1 MIIGKIAYAASP
13 SQEDNRVFDTQS
25 ALNTYLSSPNAKAGQ
40 GVKLLDSTSGRYK
53 AYIIQGTTGNFT
65 TTPMGAG
72 DYVGNQL
79 PSVADGDRD
88 LLYFIYNSEDDI
100 YQQYRFN
107 GTKYVIVGGDS
118 YSKSDMNEMLK
129 DYGVSMELN
138 GNEISLLNEDG
149 ETLGDTITIPTQ
161 GITELK
167 ADISTEV
174 EDGET
179 VAYLEIYDNSEGS
192 GEPITRVKLPQMGGG
207 ASSDS
212 YSVRLYNRTGKST
225 TFTTSENGTTNV
237 TISFHENDPDGVQ
250 TSQSGNISVYYKSS
264 TEADSAYRLLRTMT
278 IPQDT
283 NTDIDVT
290 RLLSAGTTTNVRISA
305 YGTDPTL
312 VKTLTFN
319 IKCVEI
325 SISSASSDFPNNDLS
340 HSVFTGNTNLNFIP
354 VGSGIQKT
362 MHIEIDGSDIAD
374 TPYSIGTAHRT
385 TLGRTLPITSLNYG
399 VHYLRYYFVT
409 DEGAISNILN
419 NVIFYNDNT
428 SLNPMIGIDKS
439 VSTVTYGES
448 IDAKFVVITPNS
460 DVTESVTVSLLD
472 NDNNVIKSI
481 TQSNVSPVET
491 QTVSFDSNIYNEIG
505 IYKIRVQ
512 SGSVRQTHTIT
523 VTELDTDYNINPITN
538 GLVYYFNAAGHTNS
552 DNDKEEYT
560 YVYDSKN
567 IYAENTDFNWTSNGY
582 VSTSYGTALRI
593 NGAARHTIQLPIFSS
608 RFTNKDNVEIR
619 LDSST
624 SATPTT
630 NGRTIEFDYCVPN
643 ATDDSAII
651 IDCANTTSVA
661 NEKFI
666 GIKATPLT
674 CCVKSNN
681 MQAGTISN
689 GFITDEEYI
698 AAAYLQKDAKIHL
711 SFVIEGLNTQAS
723 GKQAVN
729 IYVNG
734 KYANSIPYIATDSFS
749 HTNYITIGSDN
760 AVVDI
765 YNIRAYNRSLSRA
778 EIQQNYIAS
787 QGTIAG
793 KLALAEFNDICN
805 DNGVVDYSKA
815 IKRYRCLKLKGETS
829 PSKSARRYAG
839 VTLTMPDNDVSNENG
854 YLTLLNLNG
863 ENPNYTPDLS
873 PDDDNY
879 IGRFYSSNKVQ
890 GTSSQR
896 FIRKNYKVYLV
907 DDSGTK
913 VKFPLKGYSDGTF
926 VYDSSKKSLANSI
939 PESTLCFKMDYM
951 SKDHANTFNAN
962 MADGMFS
969 ELTPAQIADPRVQN
983 TVYGYSCLLFI
994 ENPDTGE
1001 ITFAGDGTLNNDK
1014 GNADS
1019 FGLKSSGDSGNV
1031 TKKQK
1036 WEFLNNTED
1045 ICNFKTDR
1053 LQAIK
1058 PNGEKAVLAALES
1071 CYPDQGDLD
1080 EAELTPNYDY
1090 IQVLFT
1096 WVCQRAN
1103 YWDESNPTLKAIKK
1117 QRFINEFSRHFNV
1130 NHALTYY
1137 CFVYFTALVDNRAKN
1152 MFLKC
1157 EDVTAENLVFT
1168 GDQTSLADCIDE
1180 NGNVD
1185 VEAIDWENSTFAI
1198 WYTDLYDLDSC
1209 FGAENSGYLRIPYY
1223 ANWDYVIS
1231 VDNSGTPLYGF
1242 NGYQSRLWLMVEDT
1256 MSSAI
1261 KTQFQALA
1269 SSNKLTYQNFY
1280 SQQIT
1285 NGIKLMCE
1293 AVANT
1298 DMEYKY
1304 NDPWILG
1311 YTNENGQFIYTSDYK
1326 YMQRERELQKASF
1339 MYKRSQ
1345 LVYSQFQTTQFNNDH
1360 IAFRSAVSSDSAL
1373 SITIKALQYIYPA
1386 IGLNAIQ
1393 TEEYTYPDT
1402 GVRLLAPNTETTI
1415 SRTIGSTD
1423 NIFVYSASNLT
1434 KLDISNFKPYEI
1446 NISNG
1451 TNLRELILGKETD
1464 SHTFNPGTLNFAG
1477 CPMLEVLNVGGCQSE
1492 TGIDLSDKNAIR
1504 EIYAKNSRITDIV
1517 LPNGGLL
1524 TTLHLPASLTK
1535 LVLKNQSQLTD
1546 YTCQGY
1552 SNITY
1557 LDIENTSGI
1566 PVFDVVLECIDN
1578 LKSLRL
1584 VGIDENLGNDENDIL
1599 HFLLSDEIRGKYL
1612 DANGITSDDPTKL
1625 PYISGRITVNK
1636 IGSNLKARLESA
1648 YPDLTIV
1655 SPSVY
1660 TQYTV
1665 EFIVEGNTVDSAEA
1679 DTYNSF
1685 TVSYNSSGLLDI
1697 IPHKESQTILGV
1709 KHHYLFKQWSLTN
1722 PAGGI
1727 VSATITGNTISQ
1739 INSNIIATAEFY
1751 DCTLPVTPHP
1761 ISDGGFLYWNTYAD
1775 GETADRTKSAY
1786 STSEFYALC
1795 MGNVEQE
1802 IEDGFFSVGNQI
1814 CFDLDSAY
1822 STFSDG
1828 QIIFDIVGLQHFEL
1842 TSQPG
1847 YFANIVFACHSF
1859 VQRAQMNVDNTNV
1872 GGWDVTRMRHWL
1884 NGYENTRGYYQ
1895 RRPSTQYER
1904 YYFTESGYNSEGRTG
1919 TVTNTTELKEVYA
1932 QSVWGKLP
1940 LVLRAMIAT
1949 VNVIASIGNQ
1959 SSTMKTSAD
1968 KLFLFSSRE
1977 LFGQTSPASIA
1988 NEVNLNGN
1996 SNYYSFPFFVNNN
2009 TFGYRIKNMPG
2020 STSGDYWWCRSSEP
2034 TSSASFRNVSNSGI
2048 SNYSSAN
2055 NSIGVVFGF
2064 CVGIPQSS

>member
-1 MIIGKIAYAASP
+1 MIIGRIAYAASP
-13 SQEDNRVFDTQS
+13 SQEDFRIFDTTQELENYLNS
-25 ALNTYLSSPNAKAGQ
+25 ANAKAGQ
-40 GVKLLDSTSGRYK
+40 SFKLLDINGGSPHKYK
-53 AYIIQGTTGNFT
+53 SYTIQDDGEGGLTYNPT
-65 TTPMGAG
+65 GAG
-72 DYVGNQL
+72 DYIGSVL
-79 PSVADGDRD
+79 PSVSDGDID
-88 LLYFIYNSEDDI
+88 LNYYIFDNEENIYKH
-100 YQQYRFN
+100 YRFN
-107 GTKYVIVGGDS
+107 GTKYILVTGNS
-118 YSKSDMNEMLK
+118 YSKSDMDEMLK
-129 DYGVSMELN
+129 NYGVSMELN

-161 GITELK
+161 GITTLK
-167 ADISTEV
+167 AEISTET
-174 EDGET
+174 EEGET
-179 VAYLEIYDNSEGS
+179 VAYLEIYDNQEAS

-225 TFTTSENGTTNV
+225 TFTTSENGITNV
-237 TISFHENDPDGVQ
+237 TIAFHENDPDGVQ
-250 TSQSGNISVYYKSS
+250 TSQSGNISIYYKNL
-264 TEADSAYRLLRTMT
+264 TDPDSAYRLLRTMT

-290 RLLSAGTTTNVRISA
+290 KLLSAGTTTNVRITA

-325 SISSASSDFPNNDLS
+325 SISSTSSDFPNNDLS
-340 HSVFTGNTNLNFIP
+340 HSVFTGNANLNFVP

-362 MHIEIDGSDIAD
+362 MHIEIDGADI
-374 TPYSIGTAHRT
+374 TEPYSIGTAHRV
-385 TLGRTLPITSLNYG
+385 TLGYMLPITTLSYG
-399 VHYLRYYFVT
+399 VHYLRYYFT
-409 DEGAISNILN
+409 TGEGAVSNILN

-428 SLNPMIGIDKS
+428 SLNTMIGIDKS
-439 VSTVTYGES
+439 IATVTYGEP
-448 IDAKFVVITPNS
+448 IDVKFVVITPNK

-481 TQSNVSPVET
+481 TQSNVSPIET
-491 QTVSFDSNIYNEIG
+491 QTVSFDSNVYNQIG

-552 DNDKEEYT
+552 DNDKEEFT

-567 IYAENTDFNWTSNGY
+567 IYAENTNFNWTSNGY

-734 KYANSIPYIATDSFS
+734 KYANSIPYIATDSFT

-787 QGTIAG
+787 QRTIAD
-793 KLALAEFNDICN
+793 KLVLAEFNDVCD
-805 DNGVVDYSKA
+805 DNGVIDYSKA
-815 IKRYRCLKLKGETS
+815 VKRYRCLKLKGETS
-829 PSKSARRYAG
+829 PTKSARRYAG
-839 VTLTMPDNDVSNENG
+839 VTLTMPDNDASNENG
-854 YLTLLNLNG
+854 YLILLNLNG

-879 IGRFYSSNKVQ
+879 VGRFYSSNKVQ

-907 DDSGTK
+907 DDNGNK

-926 VYDSSKKSLANSI
+926 IYDPSKKPLANSI

-962 MADGMFS
+962 MANNMFS
-969 ELTPAQIADPRVQN
+969 ELTPAQIEDSRVQN
-983 TVYGYSCLLFI
+983 TVYGFSCLLFI

-1001 ITFAGDGTLNNDK
+1001 IVFAGDGTLNNDK

-1019 FGLKSSGDSGNV
+1019 FGLKTSGDSGNV

-1045 ICNFKTDR
+1045 ICNFKTDK
-1053 LQAIK
+1053 LQAVK
-1058 PNGEKAVLAALES
+1058 PNGDKAVLAALES
-1071 CYPDQGDLD
+1071 CYPDQGDLEED
-1080 EAELTPNYDY
+1080 ELTPNYDY

-1103 YWDESNPTLKAIKK
+1103 YWDESDTTLKAIKK
-1117 QRFINEFSRHFNV
+1117 QRFINEFSKHFNV

-1157 EDVTAENLVFT
+1157 EDVTAEHLVFT
-1168 GDQTSLADCIDE
+1168 GDQTCLADCIDE

-1185 VEAIDWENSTFAI
+1185 VDAIDWENSTFAI

-1231 VDNSGTPLYGF
+1231 VDSNGTPLYGF

-1256 MSSAI
+1256 MASAI
-1261 KTQFQALA
+1261 KTQFQALT
-1269 SSNKLTYQNFY
+1269 SSDKLTYQNFY
-1280 SQQIT
+1280 NQQIT
-1285 NGIKLMCE
+1285 NGINLICE

-1360 IAFRSAVSSDSAL
+1360 IVFRSAISSDNAL
-1373 SITIKALQYIYPA
+1373 PITIRALQYIYPA

-1451 TNLRELILGKETD
+1451 TNLRELILGKETG
-1464 SHTFNPGTLNFAG
+1464 SYTFNPGNLDFAG
-1477 CPMLEVLNVGGCQSE
+1477 CPMLEVLNIGGCQSE

-1504 EIYAKNSRITDIV
+1504 EIYAKNSKITDIV

-1584 VGIDENLGNDENDIL
+1584 VGINENLGNDDNDIL
-1599 HFLLSDEIRGKYL
+1599 HFLLGDEIRGKYL
-1612 DANGITSDDPTKL
+1612 DANGITSDDQTKL
-1625 PYISGRITVNK
+1625 PYISGRITVNR
-1636 IGSNLKARLESA
+1636 IGSNLKEHLEAA
-1648 YPDLTIV
+1648 YPDLTIS

-1665 EFIVEGNTVDSAEA
+1665 EFKVDGTTVDTAEA
-1679 DTYNSF
+1679 DTYNDF
-1685 TVSYNSSGLLDI
+1685 TVSYNESGLLDNF
-1697 IPHKESQTILGV
+1697 PYKASSGG
-1709 KHHYLFKQWSLTN
+1709 HHYLFKQWILRT
-1722 PAGGI
+1722 PTGGT
-1727 VSATITGNTISQ
+1727 VSATVAENTISG
-1739 INSNIIATAEFY
+1739 IESNIVATAEFY
-1751 DCTLPVTPHP
+1751 DCTLPSSPREVP
-1761 ISDGGFLYWNTYAD
+1761 SGGYLYWNTYAD
-1775 GETADRTKSAY
+1775 GDSADRTKSAY
-1786 STSEFYALC
+1786 STAEFYALC
-1795 MGNVEQE
+1795 MGNVIEEQAN
-1802 IEDGFFSVGNQI
+1802 GYFTVGSSQI
-1814 CFDLDSAY
+1814 RIDLLDPDY
-1822 STFSDG
+1822 SNG
-1828 QIIFDIVGLQHFEL
+1828 RIIFDIVALQHYEIAAR
-1842 TSQPG
+1842 PG
-1847 YFANIVFACHSF
+1847 QFANLVFACHETAGSH
-1859 VQRAQMNVDNTNV
+1859 RMTSGSNV
-1872 GGWDVTRMRHWL
+1872 GGWDKSEMRSWL
-1884 NGYENTRGYYQ
+1884 N
-1895 RRPSTQYER
+1895 STIW
-1904 YYFTESGYNSEGRTG
+1904 N
-1919 TVTNTTELKEVYA
+1919 
-1932 QSVWGKLP
+1932 KLP
-1940 LVLRAMIAT
+1940 GTLRAMISSVNIMAT
-1949 VNVIASIGNQ
+1949 SGGA
-1959 SSTMKTSAD
+1959 TSD
-1968 KLFLFSSRE
+1968 PTKMVTSVDNLFLFSIRE
-1977 LFGQTSPASIA
+1977 VFNDTSYTVYQL
-1988 NEVNLNGN
+1988 EVNANGN
-1996 SNYYSFPFFVNNN
+1996 PDYYSFPFFVNNN
-2009 TFGYRIKNMPG
+2009 KGGYRIKYAPD
-2020 STSGDYWWCRSSEP
+2020 STSAQWWWLRTPEPSS
-2034 TSSASFRNVSNSGI
+2034 SNRFRNVNDSGYSN
-2048 SNYSSAN
+2048 NYTAN
-2055 NSIGVVFGF
+2055 TNYGVVFGF
-2064 CVGIPQSS
+2064 CIGIPQSS

>member
-1 MIIGKIAYAASP
+1 MIIGKIAYAVSP
-13 SQEDNRVFDTQS
+13 SREDNRVFDTQTE
-25 ALNTYLSSPNAKAGQ
+25 LNTYLLSPNAKAGQ
-40 GVKLLDSTSGRYK
+40 GIKLLDTTSNKYK
-53 AYIIQGTTGNFT
+53 AYIVQGTAGSYTYS
-65 TTPMGAG
+65 PMGAG
-72 DYVGNQL
+72 DYIGTQL
-79 PSVADGDRD
+79 PDVNVGDRD
-88 LLYFIYNSEDDI
+88 LIYYIYNATDDI

-107 GTKYVIVGGDS
+107 GTKYILVGGDS
-118 YSKSDMNEMLK
+118 YSKSDMSDMLK
-129 DYGVSMELN
+129 GYGVSMELN
-138 GNEISLLNEDG
+138 GNEISLLNKDG
-149 ETLGDTITIPTQ
+149 EALGDAITIPTQ
-161 GITELK
+161 GITNLK
-167 ADISTEV
+167 AEIATAT
-174 EDGET
+174 EDGES
-179 VAYLEIYDNSEGS
+179 VAYLELYDNQEGS

-225 TFTTSENGTTNV
+225 TFTTSENGTTNI
-237 TISFHENDPDGVQ
+237 TIAFRENDPDGVQ

-283 NTDIDVT
+283 NIDIDVT
-290 RLLSAGTTTNVRISA
+290 KLLSAGTTTNVKISA

-312 VKTLTFN
+312 IKTLTFN

-340 HSVFTGNTNLNFIP
+340 HSVFTGNANLNFIP
-354 VGSGIQKT
+354 VGSGIQKI
-362 MHIEIDGSDIAD
+362 MHIEIDGADI
-374 TPYSIGTAHRT
+374 TEPYSIGTAHRV
-385 TLGRTLPITSLNYG
+385 TLGYTLPITTLNYG
-399 VHYLRYYFVT
+399 VHYLKYYFTT
-409 DEGAISNILN
+409 DEGAVSNVLN

-428 SLNPMIGIDKS
+428 SLNTMIGIDKS
-439 VSTVTYGES
+439 VATVTYGEP
-448 IDAKFVVITPNS
+448 IVAKFVAITPNK
-460 DVTESVTVSLLD
+460 DITESVTVSLLD

-481 TQSNVSPVET
+481 TQSNVSPIET
-491 QTVSFDSNIYNEIG
+491 QTVSFDSNVYNQIG

-523 VTELDTDYNINPITN
+523 VTELDADYNINPITN

-552 DNDKEEYT
+552 DNDKEEFT

-567 IYAENTDFNWTSNGY
+567 IYAENTNFNWTSNGY

-651 IDCANTTSVA
+651 IDCANTTSAA

-666 GIKATPLT
+666 GIKVTPLT

-734 KYANSIPYIATDSFS
+734 KYANSIPYIVTDSFT

-787 QGTIAG
+787 QGTIAD
-793 KLALAEFNDICN
+793 KLALAEFNDVCN
-805 DNGVVDYSKA
+805 DNGVIDYSKA

-839 VTLTMPDNDVSNENG
+839 VTLTMPDNDASNENG

-879 IGRFYSSNKVQ
+879 VGRFYSSNKVQ

-907 DDSGTK
+907 DDNGNK

-926 VYDSSKKSLANSI
+926 IYDSSKKSLANSI

-962 MADGMFS
+962 MANNMFS

-983 TVYGYSCLLFI
+983 TVYGFSCLLFI

-1001 ITFAGDGTLNNDK
+1001 IVFAGDGMLNNDK

-1019 FGLKSSGDSGNV
+1019 FGLKTSGDSGNV

-1080 EAELTPNYDY
+1080 EAKLTPNYDY

-1103 YWDESNPTLKAIKK
+1103 YWDESDTTLKAIKK
-1117 QRFINEFSRHFNV
+1117 QRFINEFSKHFNV

-1168 GDQTSLADCIDE
+1168 GDQTCIADCIDE

-1185 VEAIDWENSTFAI
+1185 VDAIDWENSTFAI

-1231 VDNSGTPLYGF
+1231 VDSNGTPLYGF

-1256 MSSAI
+1256 MASAI
-1261 KTQFQALA
+1261 KAQFQALA
-1269 SSNKLTYQNFY
+1269 SSDKLTYQNFY
-1280 SQQIT
+1280 NQQIT
-1285 NGIKLMCE
+1285 NGVKLICE

-1339 MYKRSQ
+1339 MYKRAQ

-1360 IAFRSAVSSDSAL
+1360 IAFRSAVSSDNAL
-1373 SITIKALQYIYPA
+1373 PITIRALQYIYPA

-1451 TNLRELILGKETD
+1451 TNLRELILGKETG
-1464 SHTFNPGTLNFAG
+1464 SYTFNPGTLNFAG
-1477 CPMLEVLNVGGCQSE
+1477 CPMLEVLNIGGCQSE

-1504 EIYAKNSRITDIV
+1504 EIYAKNSKITDIV

-1584 VGIDENLGNDENDIL
+1584 VSINENLGNDDDDIL
-1599 HFLLSDEIRGKYL
+1599 HFLLGDKIRGKYL
-1612 DANGITSDDPTKL
+1612 DANGVTSDDPTKL
-1625 PYISGRITVNK
+1625 PYISGKITVNR
-1636 IGSNLKARLESA
+1636 IGSNLKERLEAA
-1648 YPDLTIV
+1648 YPDLTIS

-1665 EFIVEGNTVDSAEA
+1665 EFKVDGTTVDTAEA
-1679 DTYNSF
+1679 DTYNDF
-1685 TVSYNSSGLLDI
+1685 TVSYNESGLLDNF
-1697 IPHKESQTILGV
+1697 PYKASSGS
-1709 KHHYLFKQWSLTN
+1709 HHYLFKQWILKTPS
-1722 PAGGI
+1722 GGT
-1727 VSATITGNTISQ
+1727 VSATVAENTISG
-1739 INSNIIATAEFY
+1739 IESNVVATAEFY
-1751 DCTLPVTPHP
+1751 DCTLPSSPREVP
-1761 ISDGGFLYWNTYAD
+1761 SGGYLYWNTYAD
-1775 GETADRTKSAY
+1775 GDNADRNKSAY
-1786 STSEFYALC
+1786 STAEFYALC
-1795 MGNVEQE
+1795 MGNVIEEQAN
-1802 IEDGFFSVGNQI
+1802 GYFTVGSSQI
-1814 CFDLDSAY
+1814 RIDLLDPNY
-1822 STFSDG
+1822 SNG
-1828 QIIFDIVGLQHFEL
+1828 RIIFDIVALQHYEIAAC
-1842 TSQPG
+1842 PG
-1847 YFANIVFACHSF
+1847 QFANLVFACHETAGN
-1859 VQRAQMNVDNTNV
+1859 QQMNSSNTNV
-1872 GGWDVTRMRHWL
+1872 GGWHNSKMRSWL
-1884 NGYENTRGYYQ
+1884 N
-1895 RRPSTQYER
+1895 STMW
-1904 YYFTESGYNSEGRTG
+1904 
-1919 TVTNTTELKEVYA
+1919 K
-1932 QSVWGKLP
+1932 KLP
-1940 LVLRAMIAT
+1940 GTLRAMISSVNIMAT
-1949 VNVIASIGNQ
+1949 SGGG
-1959 SSTMKTSAD
+1959 TSD
-1968 KLFLFSSRE
+1968 PTKMVTSVDNLFLFSIRE
-1977 LFGQTSPASIA
+1977 VFGDTSYTVYQM
-1988 NEVNLNGN
+1988 EVNTNGN
-1996 SNYYSFPFFVNNN
+1996 PDYYSFPFFVNNN
-2009 TFGYRIKNMPG
+2009 KGGYRIKYAPD
-2020 STSGDYWWCRSSEP
+2020 STSAQWWWLRTPEP
-2034 TSSASFRNVSNSGI
+2034 SNSFSFRFVGGSG
-2048 SNYSSAN
+2048 SSGNYYAGGYG
-2055 NSIGVVFGF
+2055 GVVFGF
-2064 CVGIPQSS
+2064 CIGIPQSS

>member
-53 AYIIQGTTGNFT
+53 AYIIQGTTGHFT

-72 DYVGNQL
+72 DYIGNQL
-79 PSVADGDRD
+79 PTVADGDRD
-88 LLYFIYNSEDDI
+88 LIYYIYNSTDDI

-107 GTKYVIVGGDS
+107 GTKYVLVGGDS
-118 YSKSDMNEMLK
+118 YSKSDMDEMLE
-129 DYGVSMELN
+129 DYGVSLELN

-149 ETLGDTITIPTQ
+149 EPLGDTITIPTQ
-161 GITELK
+161 GITTLK
-167 ADISTEV
+167 ADISTET

-179 VAYLEIYDNSEGS
+179 VAYLEIYDNTEGT

-207 ASSDS
+207 ASADG
-212 YSVRLYNRTGKST
+212 YTVKLFNRTGKST
-225 TFTTSENGTTNV
+225 TFTTSANGTTNI

-250 TSQSGNISVYYKSS
+250 TSQSGNISVYYKDKD
-264 TEADSAYRLLRTMT
+264 EPDSAYRLLRTMT

-290 RLLSAGTTTNVRISA
+290 RLLTVGRTTDVKVTA
-305 YGTDPTL
+305 YGTDNTNI
-312 VKTLTFN
+312 KTLTFH

-325 SISSASSDFPNNDLS
+325 SISSKSAEFPNNDLS
-340 HSVFTGNTNLNFIP
+340 HSVFTGNTNFNFEPI
-354 VGSGIQKT
+354 GQGIQKI
-362 MHIEIDGSDIAD
+362 MHIEIDGNDIPD

-385 TLGRTLPITSLNYG
+385 TLGHSLPITSLNYG
-399 VHYLRYYFVT
+399 VHYLRCYFVT
-409 DEGAISNILN
+409 DEGAVSNVLY

-428 SLNPMIGIDKS
+428 SLNPMIGLDKS
-439 VSTVTYGES
+439 VSTVTYGDP
-448 IDAKFVVITPNS
+448 INAKFVVITPNS
-460 DVTESVTVSLLD
+460 DKTDSVTVSLLD

-481 TQSNVSPVET
+481 TQTDVSPVET
-491 QTVSFDSNIYNEIG
+491 QTVSFDSNIYNQIG
-505 IYKIRVQ
+505 VYKIRVQ

-523 VTELDTDYNINPITN
+523 VTELDTDYNINAITN
-538 GLVYYFNAAGHTNS
+538 GLVYYFNAAGHTNR
-552 DNDKEEYT
+552 DNDKEEFT
-560 YVYDSKN
+560 YIFDSKN
-567 IYAENTDFNWTSNGY
+567 IYAENTDFNWSSNGY
-582 VSTSYGTALRI
+582 VTTQYGTALRI
-593 NGAARHTIQLPIFSS
+593 NGAARHSIQLPIFSS

-619 LDSST
+619 LDSAN

-651 IDCANTTSVA
+651 IDCANTTNA
-661 NEKFI
+661 QTEKFI
-666 GIKATPLT
+666 GLKITPLT

-698 AAAYLQKDAKIHL
+698 AAAYLQKESKIHL

-734 KYANSIPYIATDSFS
+734 KYANSIPYIATDSFT
-749 HTNYITIGSDN
+749 HNNIITIGSDN

-787 QGTIAG
+787 QSTIAD
-793 KLALAEFNDICN
+793 KLSLADFNDVCD
-805 DNGVVDYSKA
+805 DNGIIDYSKA
-815 IKRYRCLKLKGETS
+815 IKRYRCLKLMGETS
-829 PSKSARRYAG
+829 PSKSERRYAG
-839 VTLTMPDNDVSNENG
+839 VTLTMPDDDANNENG

-863 ENPNYTPDLS
+863 LNPNYTPELS
-873 PDDDNY
+873 PDDENY
-879 IGRFYSSNKVQ
+879 IGRYYCSNKVQ

-907 DDSGTK
+907 DDNGVK

-926 VYDSSKKSLANSI
+926 IYDSSKKNLANSI
-939 PESTLCFKMDYM
+939 PESTLCFKIDYM

-969 ELTPAQIADPRVQN
+969 ELTPAQIADQRVQN
-983 TVYGYSCLLFI
+983 TVYGFSCLLFI

-1019 FGLKSSGDSGNV
+1019 FGLKTSGDSGNS

-1045 ICNFKTDR
+1045 ICNFKTDK

-1058 PNGEKAVLAALES
+1058 PNGDKAVLAALES
-1071 CYPDQGDLD
+1071 CYPDQGDLEED
-1080 EAELTPNYDY
+1080 GLTPNYDY

-1103 YWDESNPTLKAIKK
+1103 FWDEQDTTLKAIKR

-1168 GDQTSLADCIDE
+1168 GEQTCLSDCIDE
-1180 NGNVD
+1180 YGNVD
-1185 VEAIDWENSTFAI
+1185 VDAIDWENSTFAI

-1231 VDNSGTPLYGF
+1231 VDNQGVPLYGF

-1256 MSSAI
+1256 MSAAI
-1261 KTQFQALA
+1261 KTQFQSLA
-1269 SSNKLTYQNFY
+1269 SSEKLTYQNFY
-1280 SQQIT
+1280 NQQIT
-1285 NGIKLMCE
+1285 NGIKLICG

-1304 NDPWILG
+1304 NDPWIIG
-1311 YTNENGQFIYTSDYK
+1311 YTNENNQFIYTSDYK
-1326 YMQRERELQKASF
+1326 YMQRERELQKDMF

-1345 LVYSQFQTTQFNNDH
+1345 LLYSQFQTKQFNNDH
-1360 IAFRSAVSSDSAL
+1360 IVFRSAVESNVAL
-1373 SITIKALQYIYPA
+1373 PITIKALQYIYPA

-1393 TEEYTYPDT
+1393 TEEYSYPDT
-1402 GVRLLAPNTETTI
+1402 GTLLLAPNTETTI

-1434 KLDISNFKPYEI
+1434 KLDISNFQPYEI

-1451 TNLRELILGKETD
+1451 KNLRELILGKETG
-1464 SHTFNPGTLNFAG
+1464 SYTFNPGTLQFAG
-1477 CPMLEVLNVGGCQSE
+1477 CPMLEVLNIGGCQSE

-1524 TTLHLPASLTK
+1524 TTLHLPATLTK
-1535 LVLKNQSQLTD
+1535 LVLKNQSQLSD

-1566 PVFDVVLECIDN
+1566 PVFDVLLECIDN
-1578 LKSLRL
+1578 LNSLRL
-1584 VGIDENLGNDENDIL
+1584 VGISENLGNDDDDIL
-1599 HFLLSDEIRGKYL
+1599 HFLLSDDIKGKYL
-1612 DANGITSDDPTKL
+1612 DANGITSDDQTKY
-1625 PYISGRITVNK
+1625 PYISGTIYVNR
-1636 IGSNLKARLESA
+1636 IGSNLKERIEAA
-1648 YPDLTIV
+1648 YPDLTIS

-1665 EFIVEGNTVDSAEA
+1665 EFKVDGTTVDTAEA
-1679 DTYNSF
+1679 DTYNNF
-1685 TVSYNSSGLLDI
+1685 TVSYNANNTLDNFPYKPSISG
-1697 IPHKESQTILGV
+1697 
-1709 KHHYLFKQWSLTN
+1709 HHYLFNQWSLST
-1722 PAGGI
+1722 PTGGS
-1727 VSATITGNTISQ
+1727 VTATANEHTISG
-1739 INSNIIATAEFY
+1739 IESNIVATAEFY
-1751 DCTLPVTPHP
+1751 DCTLPSTPREVQ
-1761 ISDGGFLYWNTYAD
+1761 SGGYLYWNTYAD
-1775 GETADRTKSAY
+1775 GANADRTKSAY

-1795 MGNVEQE
+1795 MGNVIEEQAN
-1802 IEDGFFSVGNQI
+1802 GYFTVGSSQI
-1814 CFDLDSAY
+1814 RIDLLDPEY
-1822 STFSDG
+1822 SNG
-1828 QIIFDIVGLQHFEL
+1828 RIIFDIVALQHYEIAAR
-1842 TSQPG
+1842 PG
-1847 YFANIVFACHSF
+1847 QFANLVFACHETAGSH
-1859 VQRAQMNVDNTNV
+1859 RMNPSNNI
-1872 GGWDVTRMRHWL
+1872 GGWNGSEMRSWL
-1884 NGYENTRGYYQ
+1884 N
-1895 RRPSTQYER
+1895 STIW
-1904 YYFTESGYNSEGRTG
+1904 
-1919 TVTNTTELKEVYA
+1919 A
-1932 QSVWGKLP
+1932 KLP
-1940 LVLRAMIAT
+1940 GNLRAMISS
-1949 VNVIASIGNQ
+1949 VNIMASSGNG
-1959 SSTMKTSAD
+1959 TSD
-1968 KLFLFSSRE
+1968 PTKMVTSVDNLFLFSIRE
-1977 LFGQTSPASIA
+1977 VFNDRSYDVYKL
-1988 NEVNLNGN
+1988 EVNENGN
-1996 SNYYSFPFFVNNN
+1996 PDYYSFPFFVNNN
-2009 TFGYRIKNMPG
+2009 TGGYRIKYAPN
-2020 STSGDYWWCRSSEP
+2020 STSAQWWWLRTPEP
-2034 TSSASFRNVSNSGI
+2034 SNSANFRYV
-2048 SNYSSAN
+2048 NYNGSSI
-2055 NSIGVVFGF
+2055 NSHASSSYGVVFGF
-2064 CVGIPQSS
+2064 CIGIPQST

>member
-13 SQEDNRVFDTQS
+13 SQEDNRVFDTQ
-25 ALNTYLSSPNAKAGQ
+25 AELNTYLLSPNAKAGQ
-40 GVKLLDSTSGRYK
+40 GVKLLDTTSGRYK
-53 AYIIQGTTGNFT
+53 AYIIQGTVGNFT

-72 DYVGNQL
+72 DYIGNQL
-79 PSVADGDRD
+79 PPVAEGDKD
-88 LLYFIYNSEDDI
+88 LIYYIYNSTDDI

-118 YSKSDMNEMLK
+118 YSKSDMDDMLK

-161 GITELK
+161 GITAIK

-179 VAYLEIYDNSEGS
+179 VAYLEIYDNAEGS

-237 TISFHENDPDGVQ
+237 TIAFHENDPDGVQ

-264 TEADSAYRLLRTMT
+264 TDSDSAYRLLRTMT

-290 RLLSAGTTTNVRISA
+290 KLLTAGTTTNVRISA
-305 YGTDPTL
+305 YGTDPSL

-340 HSVFTGNTNLNFIP
+340 HSVFTGNANLNFVP

-362 MHIEIDGSDIAD
+362 MHIEIDGSDI
-374 TPYSIGTAHRT
+374 TEPYSIGTAHRA
-385 TLGRTLPITSLNYG
+385 TLGYTLPITTLSYG
-399 VHYLRYYFVT
+399 VHYLRYYFTT
-409 DEGAISNILN
+409 DEGAVSNILN

-428 SLNPMIGIDKS
+428 SLNPMIGIDKG
-439 VSTVTYGES
+439 VDTVTFGEP
-448 IDAKFVVITPNS
+448 IDARFVVITPNQ
-460 DVTESVTVSLLD
+460 DVTENVTVSLLD

-481 TQSNVSPVET
+481 TQSNVSPIET
-491 QTVSFDSNIYNEIG
+491 PKVSFDSNVYNQIG

-552 DNDKEEYT
+552 DNDKEEFT

-630 NGRTIEFDYCVPN
+630 NGRTVEFDYCVPN

-651 IDCANTTSVA
+651 IDCANTTSAA

-666 GIKATPLT
+666 GIKITPLT

-711 SFVIEGLNTQAS
+711 SFVVEGLNTQAS

-734 KYANSIPYIATDSFS
+734 KYANSIPYIATDSFT
-749 HTNYITIGSDN
+749 HTNFITIGSDN

-787 QGTIAG
+787 QGTIAD
-793 KLALAEFNDICN
+793 KLALAEFNDVCN
-805 DNGVVDYSKA
+805 DNGVIEYSKA

-907 DDSGTK
+907 DDNGNK

-962 MADGMFS
+962 MADSMFS
-969 ELTPAQIADPRVQN
+969 ELTPAQIADSRVQN

-1053 LQAIK
+1053 LQAVK

-1103 YWDESNPTLKAIKK
+1103 YWDESDATLKAIKK

-1137 CFVYFTALVDNRAKN
+1137 CFVYYTALVDNRAKN

-1157 EDVTAENLVFT
+1157 EDVTVENLVFT
-1168 GDQTSLADCIDE
+1168 GDQTCLADCIDE

-1185 VEAIDWENSTFAI
+1185 VDAIDWENSTFAI

-1231 VDNSGTPLYGF
+1231 VDNGGTPLYGF

-1256 MSSAI
+1256 MPSAI
-1261 KTQFQALA
+1261 KAQFQALA

-1280 SQQIT
+1280 NQQIT
-1285 NGIKLMCE
+1285 NGIKQICE

-1360 IAFRSAVSSDSAL
+1360 IAFRSAVSSDNAL
-1373 SITIKALQYIYPA
+1373 PITIKALQYIYPA

-1393 TEEYTYPDT
+1393 TEEYTYPDS

-1451 TNLRELILGKETD
+1451 ANLRELILGKETG

-1477 CPMLEVLNVGGCQSE
+1477 CPMLEVLNIGGCQSE

-1584 VGIDENLGNDENDIL
+1584 VGINENLGNDDNDIL
-1599 HFLLSDEIRGKYL
+1599 HFLLGDEIRGKYL
-1612 DANGITSDDPTKL
+1612 DANGITSDDQTKL
-1625 PYISGRITVNK
+1625 PYISGRITVNR
-1636 IGSNLKARLESA
+1636 IGSNLKERLEAA
-1648 YPDLTIV
+1648 YPDLTIS

-1665 EFIVEGNTVDSAEA
+1665 EFKVDGTTVDTAEA
-1679 DTYNSF
+1679 DTYNDF
-1685 TVSYNSSGLLDI
+1685 TVSYNESGLLDNF
-1697 IPHKESQTILGV
+1697 PYKASSGS
-1709 KHHYLFKQWSLTN
+1709 HHYLFKQWVLRTPS
-1722 PAGGI
+1722 GGA
-1727 VSATITGNTISQ
+1727 VSATVTENTISG
-1739 INSNIIATAEFY
+1739 IESNIVATAEFY
-1751 DCTLPVTPHP
+1751 DCTLPSSPREVP
-1761 ISDGGFLYWNTYAD
+1761 SGGYLYWNTYAD
-1775 GETADRTKSAY
+1775 GDSADRTKSAY

-1795 MGNVEQE
+1795 MGNVIEEQAN
-1802 IEDGFFSVGNQI
+1802 GYFTVGSSQI
-1814 CFDLDSAY
+1814 RIDLLDPNY
-1822 STFSDG
+1822 SNG
-1828 QIIFDIVGLQHFEL
+1828 RIIFDIVALQHYEIAAR
-1842 TSQPG
+1842 PG
-1847 YFANIVFACHSF
+1847 QFANIVFACHETTGTN
-1859 VQRAQMNVDNTNV
+1859 RQMNPTNTNA
-1872 GGWDVTRMRHWL
+1872 GGWDSSAMRVWL
-1884 NGYENTRGYYQ
+1884 N
-1895 RRPSTQYER
+1895 STMWE
-1904 YYFTESGYNSEGRTG
+1904 
-1919 TVTNTTELKEVYA
+1919 
-1932 QSVWGKLP
+1932 KLP
-1940 LVLRAMIAT
+1940 GTLRAMISSVNIMAT
-1949 VNVIASIGNQ
+1949 SGGG
-1959 SSTMKTSAD
+1959 TSD
-1968 KLFLFSSRE
+1968 PTRMITSVDNLFLFSIRE
-1977 LFGQTSPASIA
+1977 VFGDTSYTVYSL
-1988 NEVNLNGN
+1988 EVNENGN
-1996 SNYYSFPFFVNNN
+1996 PDYYSFPFFVNNN
-2009 TFGYRIKNMPG
+2009 KGGYRIKYAPDSTAAQWWWLRTPEPSISNG
-2020 STSGDYWWCRSSEP
+2020 FRFVNSGGTSG
-2034 TSSASFRNVSNSGI
+2034 NIN
-2048 SNYSSAN
+2048 AN
-2055 NSIGVVFGF
+2055 NNGGGVVFGF
-2064 CVGIPQSS
+2064 CIGIPQSS

>member
-79 PSVADGDRD
+79 PSVADGDTD
-88 LLYFIYNSEDDI
+88 LIYFIYNSENDI

-107 GTKYVIVGGDS
+107 GTKYIIVGGDS
-118 YSKSDMNEMLK
+118 YSKSDMNNMLK

-149 ETLGDTITIPTQ
+149 EVLGDTITIPTQ
-161 GITELK
+161 GITDLK
-167 ADISTEV
+167 AEIATEI
-174 EDGET
+174 EEGET
-179 VAYLEIYDNSEGS
+179 VAYLELYDNPEGS

-237 TISFHENDPDGVQ
+237 TIAFRENDPDGVQ
-250 TSQSGNISVYYKSS
+250 TSQSGNISIYYKSS
-264 TEADSAYRLLRTMT
+264 TEADSTYRLLRTMT

-283 NTDIDVT
+283 NIDIDVT
-290 RLLSAGTTTNVRISA
+290 KLLSAGTTTNVKISA

-312 VKTLTFN
+312 IKTLTFN

-340 HSVFTGNTNLNFIP
+340 HSVFTGNANLNFIP
-354 VGSGIQKT
+354 VGSGIQKI
-362 MHIEIDGSDIAD
+362 MHIEIDGADI
-374 TPYSIGTAHRT
+374 TEPYSIGTAHRV
-385 TLGRTLPITSLNYG
+385 TLGYTLPITTLNYG
-399 VHYLRYYFVT
+399 VHYLKYYFTT
-409 DEGAISNILN
+409 DEGAVSNVLN

-428 SLNPMIGIDKS
+428 SLNTMIGIDKS
-439 VSTVTYGES
+439 VATVTYGEP
-448 IDAKFVVITPNS
+448 IVAKFVAITPNK
-460 DVTESVTVSLLD
+460 DITESVTVSLLD
-472 NDNNVIKSI
+472 NNNNVIKSI
-481 TQSNVSPVET
+481 TQSNVSPIET
-491 QTVSFDSNIYNEIG
+491 QMVSFDSNIYNEIG

-552 DNDKEEYT
+552 DNDKEEFT

-567 IYAENTDFNWTSNGY
+567 IYAENTNFNWTSNGY

-651 IDCANTTSVA
+651 IDCANTTSAA

-666 GIKATPLT
+666 GIKVTPLT

-734 KYANSIPYIATDSFS
+734 KYANSIPYIVTDSFT

-787 QGTIAG
+787 QGTIAD
-793 KLALAEFNDICN
+793 KLALAEFNDVCN
-805 DNGVVDYSKA
+805 DNGVIDYSKA

-839 VTLTMPDNDVSNENG
+839 VTLTMPDNDASNENG

-879 IGRFYSSNKVQ
+879 VGRFYSSNKVQ

-907 DDSGTK
+907 DDNGNK

-926 VYDSSKKSLANSI
+926 IYDSSKKSLANSI

-962 MADGMFS
+962 MANNMFS

-983 TVYGYSCLLFI
+983 TVYGFSCLLFI

-1001 ITFAGDGTLNNDK
+1001 IVFAGDGMLNNDK

-1019 FGLKSSGDSGNV
+1019 FGLKTSGDSGNV

-1103 YWDESNPTLKAIKK
+1103 YWDESDTTLKAIKK
-1117 QRFINEFSRHFNV
+1117 QRFINEFSKHFNV

-1168 GDQTSLADCIDE
+1168 GDQTCIADCIDE

-1185 VEAIDWENSTFAI
+1185 VDAIDWENSTFAI

-1231 VDNSGTPLYGF
+1231 VDSNGTPLYGF

-1256 MSSAI
+1256 MASAI
-1261 KTQFQALA
+1261 KAQFQALA
-1269 SSNKLTYQNFY
+1269 SSDKLTYQNFY
-1280 SQQIT
+1280 NQQIT
-1285 NGIKLMCE
+1285 NGIKLICE

-1339 MYKRSQ
+1339 MYKRAQ

-1360 IAFRSAVSSDSAL
+1360 IAFRSAVSSDNAL
-1373 SITIKALQYIYPA
+1373 PITIRALQYIYPA

-1451 TNLRELILGKETD
+1451 TNLRELILGKETG
-1464 SHTFNPGTLNFAG
+1464 SYTFNPGTLNFAG
-1477 CPMLEVLNVGGCQSE
+1477 CPMLEVLNIGGCQSE

-1504 EIYAKNSRITDIV
+1504 EIYAKNSKITDIV

-1584 VGIDENLGNDENDIL
+1584 VGINENLGNDDDDIL
-1599 HFLLSDEIRGKYL
+1599 HFLLGNEIRGKYL
-1612 DANGITSDDPTKL
+1612 DANGVTSDDPTKL
-1625 PYISGRITVNK
+1625 PYISGKITVNR
-1636 IGSNLKARLESA
+1636 IGSNLKERLEAA
-1648 YPDLTIV
+1648 YPDLTIS

-1665 EFIVEGNTVDSAEA
+1665 EFKVDGTTVDTAEA
-1679 DTYNSF
+1679 DTYNDF
-1685 TVSYNSSGLLDI
+1685 TVSYNESGLLDNF
-1697 IPHKESQTILGV
+1697 PYKASSGS
-1709 KHHYLFKQWSLTN
+1709 HHYLFKQWILKTPS
-1722 PAGGI
+1722 GGT
-1727 VSATITGNTISQ
+1727 VSATAAENTISG
-1739 INSNIIATAEFY
+1739 IESNIVATAEFY
-1751 DCTLPVTPHP
+1751 DCTLPSSPREVP
-1761 ISDGGFLYWNTYAD
+1761 SGGYLYWNTYAD
-1775 GETADRTKSAY
+1775 GDNADRNKSAY
-1786 STSEFYALC
+1786 STAEFYALC
-1795 MGNVEQE
+1795 MGNVIEEQAN
-1802 IEDGFFSVGNQI
+1802 GYFTVGSSQI
-1814 CFDLDSAY
+1814 RIDLLDPNY
-1822 STFSDG
+1822 SNG
-1828 QIIFDIVGLQHFEL
+1828 RIIFDIVALQHYEIAAR
-1842 TSQPG
+1842 PG
-1847 YFANIVFACHSF
+1847 QFANLVFACHETAGN
-1859 VQRAQMNVDNTNV
+1859 QQMNSSNTNV
-1872 GGWDVTRMRHWL
+1872 GGWHNSKMRSWL
-1884 NGYENTRGYYQ
+1884 N
-1895 RRPSTQYER
+1895 STMW
-1904 YYFTESGYNSEGRTG
+1904 
-1919 TVTNTTELKEVYA
+1919 K
-1932 QSVWGKLP
+1932 KLP
-1940 LVLRAMIAT
+1940 RTLRAMISSVNIMAT
-1949 VNVIASIGNQ
+1949 SGGG
-1959 SSTMKTSAD
+1959 TSD
-1968 KLFLFSSRE
+1968 PTKMVTSVDNLFLFSIRE
-1977 LFGQTSPASIA
+1977 VFGDTSYTVYQM
-1988 NEVNLNGN
+1988 EVNTNGN
-1996 SNYYSFPFFVNNN
+1996 PDYYSFPFFVNNN
-2009 TFGYRIKNMPG
+2009 KGGYRIKYAPN
-2020 STSGDYWWCRSSEP
+2020 STSAQWWWLRTPEP
-2034 TSSASFRNVSNSGI
+2034 SNSNWFRKVN
-2048 SNYSSAN
+2048 SNGSSDNTSAN
-2055 NSIGVVFGF
+2055 TSYGVVFGF
-2064 CVGIPQSS
+2064 CIGIPQSS